1 MVIRELKNRNCFAS
15 TQEDH
20 AELSAQFAAH
30 WGNDKFSRLRPYDS
44 MVVATTFHD
53 SGYREWEGRPP
64 INLAKG
70 RPYAHRETIPSFE
83 AVELAAYNH
92 NVEWLRARD
101 RYASL
106 LVSMHRTGLW
116 ANRYDAF
123 THPKGRVRERSP
135 EVMAAKRAL
144 ESQQEQENH
153 ALGAGKA
160 GFADELWYNFR
171 ALQIFDM
178 ISLYFC
184 CDGYLDDEQF
194 KEDLIAPVPLSYDSK
209 EEVELRILP
218 VALRTVRF
226 APYPFDVSPL
236 TVGVR
241 ARLLDAGQFASE
253 AEGLAAY
260 HKAPRRLLA
269 FEIVE

>member
-1 MVIRELKNRNCFAS
+1 MVIRELKNGNCFAS

-30 WGNDKFSRLRPYDS
+30 WGNDRFSRLRPYDS

-53 SGYREWEGRPP
+53 SGYREWEGSPP

-83 AVELAAYNH
+83 AVELSAYGH
-92 NVEWLRARD
+92 NIDWLRSRD

-123 THPKGRVRERSP
+123 IHPKGRVRERSP

-144 ESQQEQENH
+144 ESQQEQEKN
-153 ALGAGKA
+153 ALGSGKES
-160 GFADELWYNFR
+160 FADELWFNFR

-178 ISLYFC
+178 LSLYFC
-184 CDGYLDDEQF
+184 CDGYVADEQL
-194 KEDLIAPVPLSYDSK
+194 KEDLIAPVTLSYDSK
-209 EEVELRILP
+209 EEVELNILP
-218 VALRTVRF
+218 VGPKTVRF

-236 TVGVR
+236 MVGVR
-241 ARLLDAGQFASE
+241 ARLLPAGQFASE

-260 HKAPRRLLA
+260 HKAARQLLTFA
-269 FEIVE
+269 IVQ